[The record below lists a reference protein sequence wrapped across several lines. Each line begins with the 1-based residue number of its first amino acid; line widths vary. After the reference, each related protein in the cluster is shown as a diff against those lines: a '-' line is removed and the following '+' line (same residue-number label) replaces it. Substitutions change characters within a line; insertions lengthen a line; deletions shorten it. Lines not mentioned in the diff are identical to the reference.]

1 MHFYRGLFLYLFV
14 CFRTVA
20 GTFDKV
26 ALSQMF
32 VLHSTEAWKEKIKV
46 DEQDNCAQ
54 EKKNW
59 FWKNSSFYTESRWCW
74 SREAFSQSQLFP
86 EIHHHILKKVK
97 RGLVMIYPRILSDLH
112 LGACQPHLISWSGK
126 GWPGTSRPGQ
136 ADPKTRIVRIFCIF
150 LKGCRRQE
158 VGRGCQQK
166 AINSAWPD
174 QLCIFLTESSCAE
187 LHWSVLCYYA
197 ELHCVS
203 CVHSC
208 ITIFY
213 A

>member
-1 MHFYRGLFLYLFV
+1 MS
-14 CFRTVA
+14 RTTVPR
-20 GTFDKV
+20 
-26 ALSQMF
+26 
-32 VLHSTEAWKEKIKV
+32 
-46 DEQDNCAQ
+46 
-54 EKKNW
+54 KKRIGSE
-59 FWKNSSFYTESRWCW
+59 KNSSFYTESRWCW

-208 ITIFY
+208 ITMLCTVAECLTHLAF

>member
-1 MHFYRGLFLYLFV
+1 MHLYRLLFVYLFV

-46 DEQDNCAQ
+46 DEQDKSAQ
-54 EKKNW
+54 EKNW
-59 FWKNSSFYTESRWCW
+59 FWKKTVHSTQNQGGVHPERHFLNLS
-74 SREAFSQSQLFP
+74 FSQKSITTYWRRLRGGLSWF
-86 EIHHHILKKVK
+86 IL
-97 RGLVMIYPRILSDLH
+97 GSY
-112 LGACQPHLISWSGK
+112 LISILVPASPIWSLDLGK
-126 GWPGTSRPGQ
+126 DGLEQAGQ
-136 ADPKTRIVRIFCIF
+136 ARQGQAGPKTRIVRIFCIF

-174 QLCIFLTESSCAE
+174 QLCIFLTKSSCAE

-197 ELHCVS
+197 
-203 CVHSC
+203 
-208 ITIFY
+208 
-213 A
+213 